1 MKRSRERSRAW
12 QPAVAHWRARVLFF
26 LLMGF
31 FGVLLA
37 RAVWLQGFSVVFL
50 QKQGEE
56 RFSRRI
62 EQVASRG
69 TIRDRNGIPLAVS
82 TSADS
87 IWVRPEELA
96 INHQQKVALSRL
108 LQMPLTELDKKL
120 NQDDRSFVY
129 LKRQIDPGV
138 ALQIMKLKISGVYDQ
153 TGFHRIYPWGSEMA
167 HLVGFTSV
175 EDQGQEGMELSYEN
189 LLRGVGGVTRVV
201 KNRRGAVIETMGDVR
216 AYQAGRDL
224 TLSVDARLQ
233 HLVSRALRQTVLE
246 HRAKAGAVVVLDAH
260 TGEVVAMC
268 NYPDFDPNDRGHLTG
283 EDLRNRALTDIYE
296 PGSIIKPLVIGEA
309 LQNHLITP
317 ETVIDTQNGS
327 FEIAH
332 HIIRDS
338 HPAPLMTV
346 REVIQHSSNI
356 GAAKIGLMMSPHMEW
371 NVLTDVGFGQVP
383 HLGFPGES
391 PGRLRPYANWK
402 PIEQATISFGNGVAV
417 SLIQMAHAYTV
428 FTNQGKLLPLSLLL
442 NHEHSLVNRQVFDPS
457 VVQEVTSMMEKV
469 VSPEGTAPLAQVH
482 GYRVAGKTG
491 TAHKVVGG
499 HYVNQ
504 YVASFVGFA
513 PVSNPQYI
521 MAVMI
526 DEPQGQ
532 DYYGGQ
538 VAAPLF
544 SKIMGDILEVQQIPF
559 DDPNISV
566 GSHPNEGILTQET
579 QKAPT

>member
-1 MKRSRERSRAW
+1 MKRTKHSRAW
-12 QPAVAHWRARVLFF
+12 QPSVERWRARSLFF

-31 FGVLLA
+31 FALLLG
-37 RAVWLQGFSVVFL
+37 RAVWLQGFSMTFL
-50 QKQGEE
+50 QQQGEE

-62 EQVASRG
+62 EQIASRG
-69 TIRDRNGIPLAVS
+69 TIWDRNGIPLAVS

-87 IWVRPEELA
+87 IWARPEELT
-96 INHQQKVALSRL
+96 INERQKIALSRL
-108 LQMPLTELDKKL
+108 LRLSLTELNKKL
-120 NQDDRSFVY
+120 NQDERSFVY
-129 LKRQIDPGV
+129 LKRQITPEV
-138 ALQIMKLKISGVYDQ
+138 ASQVMKLKIPGIYDQ

-189 LLRGVGGVTRVV
+189 LLRGVDGVTRVV
-201 KNRRGAVIETMGDVR
+201 KNRRGVVIETMGDVR

-233 HLVSRALRQTVLE
+233 HLVSRALHETVLE

-260 TGEVVAMC
+260 TGEVVAMS
-268 NYPDFDPNDRGHLTG
+268 NFPDFDPNDRGHLTG

-296 PGSIIKPLVIGEA
+296 PGSIIKPFIIGAA

-317 ETVIDTQNGS
+317 ESIIDTQNGS
-327 FEIAH
+327 FELAGH
-332 HIIRDS
+332 VIRDT
-338 HPAPLMTV
+338 HPALSMTV
-346 REVIQHSSNI
+346 GEVIQHSSNV

-371 NVLTDVGFGQVP
+371 NVLTDVGFGRPP

-402 PIEQATISFGNGVAV
+402 PIEQATISFGNGIAV
-417 SLIQMAHAYTV
+417 SLVQMAHAYTV
-428 FTNQGKLLPLSLLL
+428 FTNNGKLLPLSLLL
-442 NHEHSLVNRQVFDPS
+442 NQEHSLDNQVVFDPS
-457 VVQEVTSMMEKV
+457 VVQEVTGMMEKV
-469 VSPEGTAPLAQVH
+469 VSPKGTAPLAQVP

-526 DEPQGQ
+526 DEPQGE

-538 VAAPLF
+538 IAAPLF
-544 SKIMGDILEVQQIPF
+544 SKIMGQILEVRQIPF
-559 DDPNISV
+559 DDPIAPV
-566 GSHPNEGILTQET
+566 VAHPNAGVLAQNTR
-579 QKAPT
+579 KAPT

>member
-1 MKRSRERSRAW
+1 MMKRTKRSRAW
-12 QPAVAHWRARVLFF
+12 QPSVAHWRARTLFF

-31 FGVLLA
+31 FGLLLG
-37 RAVWLQGFSVVFL
+37 RAVWLQGFSVTFL
-50 QKQGEE
+50 QQQGEE

-62 EQVASRG
+62 EQIANRG

-87 IWVRPEELA
+87 IWVRPEELTIDA
-96 INHQQKVALSRL
+96 RQKTALSRL
-108 LQMPLTELDKKL
+108 LQLSLTNLNKKL
-120 NQDDRSFVY
+120 NRDDRSFVY
-129 LKRQIDPGV
+129 LKRQIDPAV
-138 ALQIMKLKISGVYDQ
+138 ALQVMKLKIPGVYDQ

-189 LLRGVGGVTRVV
+189 LLRGIDGVTRVV

-233 HLVSRALRQTVLE
+233 HLVSRGLRQTVLE

-260 TGEVVAMC
+260 TGEVVAMS

-296 PGSIIKPLVIGEA
+296 PGSIIKPLIIGAA

-317 ETVIDTQNGS
+317 ERIIDTENGA
-327 FEIAH
+327 FEISGH
-332 HIIRDS
+332 VIRDT
-338 HPAPLMTV
+338 HPAPSMTV
-346 REVIQHSSNI
+346 REVIQHSSNV
-356 GAAKIGLMMSPHMEW
+356 GAAKIGLMMSPHQEW

-402 PIEQATISFGNGVAV
+402 PIEQATISFGNGIAV
-417 SLIQMAHAYTV
+417 SLVQMAHAYTV

-442 NHEHSLVNRQVFDPS
+442 NQEHSTDNRAVFDPS

-469 VSPEGTAPLAQVH
+469 VSPEGTAPLAQVQ

-491 TAHKVVGG
+491 TAHKVMGG

-521 MAVMI
+521 IAVMI

-538 VAAPLF
+538 IAAPLF
-544 SKIMGDILEVQQIPF
+544 SQLMSEILEVRQIPF
-559 DDPNISV
+559 DKPNTSGV
-566 GSHPNEGILTQET
+566 VHPSEGVLAQNTK
-579 QKAPT
+579 KAPT